1 LPHNADQEVAM
12 KYRVK
17 SDALNVREGPGT
29 DYDVTDV
36 LAKGFPLEVID
47 TTGWL
52 PILMDDGSVSGWVS
66 AEHLVS
72 IPEAEIAAAEAAKEA
87 AATATPPT
95 YDPMSTAM
103 NYFMT
108 QGWSTVQA
116 AALVGNLMQES
127 NLKPR
132 AINPSSGATGIA
144 QWLGARLTA
153 LKSIPNWQDLQTQLA
168 YVNWE
173 LQNSEKAARDALLQ
187 TTDLQSATLIVRR
200 KYERPR
206 EIEAND
212 AYRLEQAKIAFGLK
226 TSVTPMVAGS
236 TSGAPW
242 MAVAQEEARKG
253 VREPESVKYF
263 TATDFGAP
271 QSNTPYCAAFANWC
285 LAQVGIKGS
294 GQLSAISFAN
304 WGKDV
309 SDTEP
314 YGAIVVFEW
323 SDGQHHVT
331 FNAGNRKFLGGN
343 QTNAHEVVEESLPLD
358 SAIACRM
365 PV

>member
-1 LPHNADQEVAM
+1 M
-12 KYRVK
+12 KYRTTT
-17 SDALNVREGPGT
+17 DALNVREGPGT
-29 DYDVTDV
+29 DYTVTDV
-36 LAKGFPLEVID
+36 LAKGFAVEVID

-66 AEHLVS
+66 AKCLEL
-72 IPEAEIAAAEAAKEA
+72 IPEAEIAD
-87 AATATPPT
+87 ATTEVTAPPPS
-95 YDPMSTAM
+95 PMSTAV

-108 QGWSTVQA
+108 QGWSAVQA

-144 QWLGARLTA
+144 QWLGPRLTA
-153 LKSIPNWQDLQTQLA
+153 LKSIPNWQDLQNQLA
-168 YVNWE
+168 FVNWE
-173 LQNSEKAARDALLQ
+173 LQNSEKAAGDALRE
-187 TTDLQSATLIVRR
+187 TTDLESATLVVRT
-200 KYERPR
+200 KYERCG
-206 EIEAND
+206 ESEAND
-212 AYRLEQAKIAFGLK
+212 ANRLAQANIAYGL
-226 TSVTPMVAGS
+226 VTPTVTVS

-242 MAVAQEEARKG
+242 MALAEEEAEKG
-253 VREPESVKYF
+253 IREPESVKYF

-271 QSNTPYCAAFANWC
+271 QGNTPYCAAFANWC

-294 GQLSAISFAN
+294 GHATAISFAN

-309 SDTEP
+309 TDTKP

-331 FNAGNRKFLGGN
+331 FNAGNGKFLGGN

-358 SAIACRM
+358 SAIAWRM
-365 PV
+365 PA